1 MAVNKQKHQSS
12 KGLTINISIL
22 KMITPCS
29 FFWGFFFFLDCIK
42 KGWTVYELKA
52 ILSLMFHSLFV
63 LLCFLV
69 NKMKRRTDSVWDH
82 YSLLALGSA
91 GCWWHC

>member
-1 MAVNKQKHQSS
+1 M
-12 KGLTINISIL
+12 
-22 KMITPCS
+22 
-29 FFWGFFFFLDCIK
+29 
-42 KGWTVYELKA
+42 YELKA

-63 LLCFLV
+63 LPCFLV

>member
-52 ILSLMFHSLFV
+52 ILSLMFHSLFE
-63 LLCFLV
+63 
-69 NKMKRRTDSVWDH
+69 MKRRTDSVWDH